1 MITTRHIFF
10 HIENNIPDV
19 YVTCD
24 IVYLG
29 GMNAFEIGN
38 KMNSVQSLTRESIS
52 LHLKDLP

>member
-1 MITTRHIFF
+1 MMWSQNKTHIF

-29 GMNAFEIGN
+29 GMNAFGIGN
-38 KMNSVQSLTRESIS
+38 KMNSV
-52 LHLKDLP
+52 